1 MTVILA
7 SSSAARRAMLDAA
20 DVRYEAID
28 PQVDEESA
36 KAALIAEG
44 QGAREIADALAELKA
59 LKLSWRHPAALVI
72 GADQT
77 LARDDGM
84 LFDKARTMQDAAEQL
99 RALSGRGHVLHSA
112 AVIAEKGRPVWRS
125 VQRATLKMRKLSPEF
140 IGRYLDSEGNGILGS
155 VGCYRIEGRGA
166 QLFDRID
173 GDHFT
178 ILGMPL
184 LPLLGYL
191 RTRGVLPS

>member
-1 MTVILA
+1 MKVILA
-7 SSSAARRAMLDAA
+7 SNSATRRAMLDAA
-20 DVRYEAID
+20 GVTYEAVD
-28 PQVDEESA
+28 PQVDEETA
-36 KAALIAEG
+36 KASLVAESQSG
-44 QGAREIADALAELKA
+44 RAIADALAELKA
-59 LKLSWRHPAALVI
+59 LKLSWRHPEALVI

-84 LFDKARTMQDAAEQL
+84 LFDKPATMPAAAEQL
-99 RALSGRGHVLHSA
+99 RSLSGRGHVLHSA
-112 AVIAEKGRPVWRS
+112 AVIAERGRPVWRS
-125 VQRATLKMRKLSPEF
+125 VQRATLKMRKLSPDF
-140 IGRYLDSEGNGILGS
+140 IGDYLGGEGPDILSS

-173 GDHFT
+173 GDYFT
-178 ILGMPL
+178 ILGLPL